1 MPDRMRRVQIL
12 LPEEEHERLQELARE
27 RRRSVAG
34 LVREAVEGRQY
45 RLIERLADEIC
56 GRLWGA
62 YALAE
67 AAVTVRKPAPPVGLP
82 IGAAAAEVVRR
93 A

>member
-34 LVREAVEGRQY
+34 LVREAV
-45 RLIERLADEIC
+45 
-56 GRLWGA
+56 
-62 YALAE
+62 
-67 AAVTVRKPAPPVGLP
+67 AACYPAPPSRRTRM
-82 IGAAAAEVVRR
+82 AAVRR
-93 A
+93 MMKMEFPVADWPQMEEEIIRGFLRDE